1 MYKMVNFSLNELR
14 LIAESR
20 GIRNYRNMSTE
31 RLLSAPERDSI
42 SARIKKIRE
51 HLNKLK
57 CKFLRS
63 KVNKIRRGVYET
75 GNEENLSRSKIKEIK
90 QNLRELETSL
100 QR

>member
-20 GIRNYRNMSTE
+20 GIRNYINMSTE

-51 HLNKLK
+51 DLNKLK
-57 CKFLRS
+57 CKF
-63 KVNKIRRGVYET
+63 
-75 GNEENLSRSKIKEIK
+75 
-90 QNLRELETSL
+90 
-100 QR
+100 